1 MGKFS
6 SIPVFKSMI
15 KQKSWKFLGEKR
27 VMGTIQKGA
36 TMERQNGFREGGIR
50 TFQFEYVGNIKV

>member
-1 MGKFS
+1 
-6 SIPVFKSMI
+6 MI